1 VAPRSDL
8 VEMSG
13 LVKEVMANGHY
24 RVEVKDGHWVIAERV
39 KALRA
44 TRILLGDKVTV
55 AVPNYDPT
63 RGLIVQRADSIP
75 DK

>member
-1 VAPRSDL
+1 
-8 VEMSG
+8 MTG
-13 LVKEVMANGHY
+13 LVKEVMADGRY
-24 RVEVKDGHWVIAERV
+24 RIDVKDGHWIIAERV

-44 TRILLGDKVTV
+44 TRLVLGDKVTV

-63 RGLIVQRADSIP
+63 RGLIVQRADSVP